1 MNCKKCIHRRIDG
14 FKEISWKQVCY
25 CNRKRRYIAKEE
37 INYEHCFL
45 FTKIEKEKKQMR
57 KRWYTLLGV
66 SEEVLEA
73 WAEQIRED
81 VNLFRSNDGK
91 TYALV
96 HLSFIQM
103 LRWKYQIFCS
113 NMFVDHYGFK
123 LKRM

>member
-1 MNCKKCIHRRIDG
+1 
-14 FKEISWKQVCY
+14 
-25 CNRKRRYIAKEE
+25 
-37 INYEHCFL
+37 
-45 FTKIEKEKKQMR
+45 MR